1 LLPAATV
8 LKQDLLA
15 GMTFEQAVA
24 DAQAKT
30 GVTVTFFN
38 DASMVEYAI
47 GLMQILIVA
56 IRSFP
61 ARSSS
66 LHDDACIIK
75 SNLEA
80 GLTAVGYEN
89 PPDPCV
95 VIP

>member
-1 LLPAATV
+1 
-8 LKQDLLA
+8 
-15 GMTFEQAVA
+15 MTFEQAVA
-24 DAQAKT
+24 DAQTKT

-47 GLMQILIVA
+47 GLMQILIVV
-56 IRSFP
+56 ISSVS

-75 SNLEA
+75 SKLEA